1 MAHEMITFEHQGNLN
16 HMVNVLKRMRGIPL
30 HILEKYGD
38 EGLAA
43 LREATPKDTGLTANA
58 WYYQIVEGSDG
69 TTSLR
74 FLNANVVDGW
84 CNVAVILQYGHAT
97 GTGGWVEG
105 FDYINPALKPIFERM
120 VDNIWKE
127 VKNTR

>member
-1 MAHEMITFEHQGNLN
+1 M
-16 HMVNVLKRMRGIPL
+16 KGIPME
-30 HILEKYGD
+30 ILEKYGD

-69 TTSLR
+69 TTTLR
-74 FLNANVVDGW
+74 FMNANVHDGV
-84 CNVAVILQYGHAT
+84 NIAVILQYGHAT

-105 FDYINPALKPIFERM
+105 FNYINPAIQPIFDRM

-127 VKNTR
+127 VKSKR